1 MRLHAAVAMM
11 MGLLSSL
18 PSCLAQS
25 NEIESFYRGKQIHF
39 LVGSDPGG
47 GYDLLARL
55 VARHIGSFI
64 PGNPALVVENMPG
77 AGSIL
82 LSNRIFNT
90 APNDGTYVG
99 LVQRGV
105 LLAEFTG
112 QPNVHFELNKF
123 FWMGNVTSEEAIGAV
138 SQKSGIKSLSDLMT
152 REVLVGGT
160 GPTSDTEASA
170 RMLTQAI
177 GTKFRLVSGYPGT
190 SDVLLAVQRGELDG
204 VADLSWNEIK
214 TKNANLLKSGTLIP
228 ILRHGGEEIGDLPGL
243 PNPLSMVKLDED
255 RQALNVYYDLKR
267 VARPIMIG
275 PKVPP
280 ARVSALQGAFEQ
292 MIASKVFQDDAIA
305 SGLTLHPSNHEAL
318 EQFVKELTSVS
329 PSTKSRIKAI
339 LNVSK

>member
-1 MRLHAAVAMM
+1 MKLNVAVALAL
-11 MGLLSSL
+11 GFLSSL
-18 PSCLAQS
+18 SHCLAQS
-25 NEIESFYRGKQIHF
+25 GEIEAFYRGKQIHF

-55 VARHIGSFI
+55 VSRHIGSFI
-64 PGNPALVVENMPG
+64 PGNPAIVVENMPG

-82 LSNRIFNT
+82 LSNRVFNT
-90 APNDGTYVG
+90 APNDGTYIG

-123 FWMGNVTSEEAIGAV
+123 SWVGNVTSEEAIAAV
-138 SQKSGIKSLSDLMT
+138 SKQSGIKSLSELFT

-170 RMLTQAI
+170 RMLNQTI

-190 SDVLLAVQRGELDG
+190 ADVLLAVQRGELDG

-214 TKNANLLKSGTLIP
+214 TKNANMLQSGVLIP
-228 ILRHGGEEIGDLPGL
+228 ILRHSIEEIADLPGL
-243 PNPLSMVKLDED
+243 QNPLSMVKQDED
-255 RQALNVYYDLKR
+255 RQALSVYYDLKR
-267 VARPIMIG
+267 VARPILIG
-275 PKVPP
+275 PKVPQ
-280 ARVSALQGAFEQ
+280 ARVAALQSAFEQ
-292 MIASKVFQDDAIA
+292 MILSKAFQEDAAA

-318 EQFVKELTSVS
+318 ESFVKELSSVS